1 LQPTLWAGRLDIN
14 MATRK
19 KHTPEQV
26 VRKLATADRTPTPL
40 GAAGEYLLTRR

>member
-1 LQPTLWAGRLDIN
+1 LRPTLWAGRLDTK

-26 VRKLATADRTPTPL
+26 VRKVARADRMLNDGKDVTDVCREL
-40 GAAGEYLLTRR
+40 